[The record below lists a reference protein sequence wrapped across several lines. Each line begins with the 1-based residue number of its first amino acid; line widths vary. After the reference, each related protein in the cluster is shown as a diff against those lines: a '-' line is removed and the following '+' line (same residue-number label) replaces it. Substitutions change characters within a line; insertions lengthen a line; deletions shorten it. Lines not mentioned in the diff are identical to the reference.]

1 MEGEKTM
8 EEMKLV
14 LQDGEKTE
22 KQNEIAKNSE
32 KKTTETTLEE
42 INGKLD
48 ILLARVG
55 GGEI

>member
-1 MEGEKTM
+1 M

-22 KQNEIAKNSE
+22 KQNEIAKNPE